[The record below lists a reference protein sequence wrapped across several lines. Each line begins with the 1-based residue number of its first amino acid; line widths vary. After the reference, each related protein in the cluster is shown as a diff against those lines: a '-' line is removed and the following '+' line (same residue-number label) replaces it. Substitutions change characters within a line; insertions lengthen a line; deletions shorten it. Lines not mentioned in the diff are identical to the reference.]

1 MTLTEKRY
9 RKLEECV
16 GFDYVLETHE
26 GTDFAEFVTS
36 MGGDVAKYRVYG
48 TDEDG
53 YTVTCK

>member
-1 MTLTEKRY
+1 M
-9 RKLEECV
+9 

-26 GTDFAEFVTS
+26 GNDFAEFVTS
-36 MGGDVAKYRVYG
+36 TGGDVAKYRVYG